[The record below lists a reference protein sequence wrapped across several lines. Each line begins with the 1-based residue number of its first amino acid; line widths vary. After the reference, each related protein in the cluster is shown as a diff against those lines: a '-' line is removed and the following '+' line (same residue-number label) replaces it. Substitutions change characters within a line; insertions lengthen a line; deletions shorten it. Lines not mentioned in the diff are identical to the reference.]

1 MEKFNIVPSVDFT
14 CVTSPFAKLAILK
27 SVSSWSSVVLVE
39 GSPFRSTSLLKLSK
53 IMNKIINNI

>member
-14 CVTSPFAKLAILK
+14 CVTSLFAKLAILK

-39 GSPFRSTSLLKLSK
+39 GSPFHSTSLLKLSK
-53 IMNKIINNI
+53 

>member
-1 MEKFNIVPSVDFT
+1 MEKFNTVPSVDFT

-53 IMNKIINNI
+53 